1 MFGLLPTIMTSA
13 LEGSAQ
19 LDWSNVVTAL
29 QHVWDIVGSCVNF
42 ITTNEVFVVIFGAG
56 LIPLGFKI
64 FKKAK
69 KAVK

>member
-1 MFGLLPTIMTSA
+1 MYGVLPSIMTSA
-13 LEGSAQ
+13 LDGTAT
-19 LDWSNVVTAL
+19 LDWSNIVTAL
-29 QHVWDIVGSCVNF
+29 SHVWDIVGSCVNF